1 MLMACLKQFSVNIM
15 PSAAVFIFFI
25 MISTGEVMATEQAK
39 YQLIT
44 QDDDIELRE
53 YEPHVVAE
61 TEVDSD
67 FEDAGSAAFKR
78 LFDYISGN
86 NIAQKEIAMT
96 APVSQEASGENIDMT
111 SPVGQRENNGRWAVS
126 FMMPASYT
134 YETLP
139 LPKDPS
145 IKLQQVPAQYKAAIT
160 YSGLWSESNYL
171 SNKDKLEAW
180 IRDNH
185 YTVAGEAIWARYNA
199 PFTPWFLRR
208 NEVLIPIEYPA
219 KDKSF

>member
-1 MLMACLKQFSVNIM
+1 MACLKRFLVNII
-15 PSAAVFIFFI
+15 SSTSLFIFFI
-25 MISTGEVMATEQAK
+25 IISTGEVMATEQAK
-39 YQLIT
+39 YQVIT
-44 QDDDIELRE
+44 QDDNIEVRK
-53 YEPHVVAE
+53 YESHVVAE

-96 APVSQEASGENIDMT
+96 TPVSQEASGEKIDMT
-111 SPVGQRENNGRWAVS
+111 SPVGQRKDNGRWAVS

-139 LPKDPS
+139 QPKDPS
-145 IKLQQVPAQYKAAIT
+145 IKLQQVPEQYRVSIT

-171 SNKDKLEAW
+171 SNKQKLEAW
-180 IRDNH
+180 IQSNN
-185 YTVAGEAIWARYNA
+185 YIVSGEATWARYNA

-208 NEVLIPIEYPA
+208 NEVLIPIEYPVN
-219 KDKSF
+219 DI

>member
-1 MLMACLKQFSVNIM
+1 MTCLKRFLVNIIS
-15 PSAAVFIFFI
+15 SASLFIFFI
-25 MISTGEVMATEQAK
+25 IISTGEVMATEQAK

-44 QDDDIELRE
+44 QDDDIEVRK
-53 YEPHVVAE
+53 YESHVVAE

-86 NIAQKEIAMT
+86 NITQKEIAMT
-96 APVSQEASGENIDMT
+96 APVSQEASGEKIDMT
-111 SPVGQRENNGRWAVS
+111 SPVGQRKDNGRWTVS

-139 LPKDPS
+139 QPKDPS
-145 IKLQQVPAQYKAAIT
+145 IKLQQVPEQYRVSIT

-171 SNKDKLEAW
+171 SNKQKLEAW
-180 IRDNH
+180 IQSNN
-185 YTVAGEAIWARYNA
+185 YIVSGEATWARYNA

-219 KDKSF
+219 NDI